1 MRRVLF
7 LIAVAGVALAAA
19 SCGPSATSGQQ
30 GLAGPPGGG
39 RGSGDPNPPG
49 PTDASPGQVVFAA
62 QNCTRCH
69 SAPGAKASGRSKAPD
84 LSKAGEKRDK
94 TWLADH
100 IRDAKKHN
108 PMSSMPPYPEDKL
121 SAKDLDTLSEFLAG
135 LK

>member
-7 LIAVAGVALAAA
+7 LVAVAGVALFAA
-19 SCGPSATSGQQ
+19 SCGPPATSSPQ
-30 GLAGPPGGG
+30 GGG
-39 RGSGDPNPPG
+39 EPNPPG
-49 PTDASPGQVVFAA
+49 PTDASPGQTVFAA

-94 TWLADH
+94 AWLADH

-121 SAKDLDTLSEFLAG
+121 NAKDLDTLAEFLAG